1 MYNGMET
8 WRDLA
13 EVACLPAV
21 EDKHKEQRQ
30 GLLYNR
36 AAVAAKQEQKG
47 RAVRALRALPTHCY
61 RRLPRCG
68 YVNLMNAALTPA
80 GRSPE

>member
-1 MYNGMET
+1 MAWKPEF
-8 WRDLA
+8 A

-36 AAVAAKQEQKG
+36 SEAGTKG
-47 RAVRALRALPTHCY
+47 RAVRALIALPTHCY
-61 RRLPRCG
+61 RRLLRCG
-68 YVNLMNAALTPA
+68 YVNLMNAATPA